1 MGHGGLKLETDQKAV
16 SAFLFSSF
24 LFFYI
29 KKKEGS
35 NFKEELKDIKHI
47 FKEASQRLWFF
58 KG

>member
-1 MGHGGLKLETDQKAV
+1 MEDYNWKRMKNG
-16 SAFLFSSF
+16 FPLFFSLLF
-24 LFFYI
+24 FFFYI

-47 FKEASQRLWFF
+47 FKEASQRLLFF